1 MCLEFK
7 GGYAGQVLE
16 VDLTDRK
23 VRKVGLRKDLASAY
37 IGGRGFTSRLLY
49 EELNPDIDPFS
60 PENPLIFATG
70 PLTGT
75 LAPSSCRYLTAA
87 RSPLTHVLGDS
98 NSGGHFGPELKR
110 AGYDIVIVRGKSDS
124 PVYLWIDD
132 NDVEIRSGDAVW
144 GKDVRQTDEIIK
156 KELGDPEVQL
166 AIIGQAGEN
175 LVAFAGVVAN
185 LDHLCGRTGM
195 GAVMGS
201 KKLKAVAV
209 RGTREVPIYQHQRF
223 VKAVNEMMDL
233 LKNDHQSFITLP
245 KYGTTYLVD
254 HHNTIGGMAT
264 RNWQTGVFEKADMI
278 NGDAMRRQFF
288 VRNIACWACPY
299 PCDRYS
305 LVKEGEFAGAHCVG
319 PEYFT
324 IVSFGSKCS
333 VSDAASIVR
342 ANELANMYGLD
353 SASTGGVIGFLMECY
368 EKGIVSKEDVDGL
381 DLSWGNYHSMIKLI
395 EMIAFRKGIGD
406 LLANGIRYA
415 AEKLGKGAERYAIH
429 VKGMDAVTLDPRAL
443 KVYNFRYAVA
453 SRGAD
458 HLRISTPAAYQ
469 LDEMPI
475 PQAAAELKFWQDM
488 VCIPDLMGLCKF
500 PWNFF
505 SSGPEVIKKKL
516 LNIVPELYSAATGVE
531 IDSETLL
538 TASER
543 TATTERALNVKLGV
557 RRKDDTLPR
566 RFLEEPLPEGPKKG
580 QVHDIL
586 EPLLDSWYEV
596 HGWDVKT
603 GIPAKERLQK
613 LGLKDIA
620 ADLTPIYEKEVG

>member
-1 MCLEFK
+1 MEFK
-7 GGYAGQVLE
+7 GGYMGQTLE
-16 VDLTDRK
+16 VDLTSGRVAK
-23 VRKVGLRKDLASAY
+23 QPLRKDIAAKY

-49 EELNPDIDPFS
+49 EELKPEIEPFS

-75 LAPSSCRYLTAA
+75 IAPSSCRYLTAA
-87 RSPLTHVLGDS
+87 RSPLTRVLGDS

-110 AGYDIVIVRGKSDS
+110 AGYDLLIVRGKSS
-124 PVYLWIDD
+124 KPVYLWIDD
-132 NDVEIRSGDAVW
+132 KDVEVRSGDAVW
-144 GKDVRQTDEIIK
+144 GKDVRKTDEIIK
-156 KELGDPEVQL
+156 KEIGDPEIQI

-175 LVAFAGVVAN
+175 LVAFAGIVAN

-201 KKLKAVAV
+201 KKLKAVAI
-209 RGTREVPIYQHQRF
+209 RGTREVPVYQHQRF
-223 VKAVNEMMDL
+223 FKAVNEMMDT
-233 LKNDHQSFITLP
+233 LKNDPQSSITLP

-264 RNWQTGVFEKADMI
+264 RNWQTGVFDKAEMI
-278 NGDAMRRQFF
+278 NGDAMRNQFF

-305 LVKEGEFAGAHCVG
+305 LVKGGEFQGAHCVG

-333 VSDAASIVR
+333 VSNAASIVR

-353 SASTGGVIGFLMECY
+353 SASTGGIIGFAMECY
-368 EKGIVSKEDVDGL
+368 EKGIITEKETGGL
-381 DLSWGNYHSMIKLI
+381 DLTWGNYHSMLKLI
-395 EMIAFRKGIGD
+395 DMIAFRKGIGD
-406 LLANGIRYA
+406 VLANGIRYA
-415 AEKLGKGAERYAIH
+415 AEKFGKGSDRYAIH

-458 HLRISTPAAYQ
+458 HLRISTPAAYA

-475 PQAAAELKFWQDM
+475 PEAAKELKFWQDM
-488 VCIPDLMGLCKF
+488 VAIPDLMGLCKF

-516 LNIVPELYSAATGVE
+516 LKIVPELYSAATSLE
-531 IDSETLL
+531 IDGETLL
-538 TASER
+538 IASER
-543 TATTERALNVKLGV
+543 TATTERTLNLKLGV
-557 RRKDDTLPR
+557 RRKDDTLPK

-586 EPLLDSWYEV
+586 EPLLDSWYEA

-603 GIPAKERLQK
+603 GIPKRERLEK
-613 LGLKDIA
+613 LGLKEIA
-620 ADLTPIYEKEVG
+620 DELESVHKKEVG